1 MHPFKVLEDVLFVF
15 AYSIASNTLNNEADI
30 EDNRMYFLPREK
42 IKNYDVL
49 LMEEIFKMKQLMI

>member
-1 MHPFKVLEDVLFVF
+1 MLEDVLFVF
-15 AYSIASNTLNNEADI
+15 AYSIASNTLNNEAGI